1 MKFLREKLQATPGKG
16 LLFTFSFSA
25 VPTHPIFEYG
35 HDAWGYGSPLV
46 SSMRKWVCQG
56 WWTERMGV
64 WSLMTPEAAE
74 PIQTELLPPE
84 FCLCEKS
91 NSYLFKPQWVKFS
104 NIYSQNITRIY
115 WCLSLWASFPLKE
128 GVWPMWANIPF
139 KQDGYIQ
146 IKAQEAGNLTA
157 NLAPSWCS
165 SHVCSVLLGALKPPA
180 ASVVNTASFPLSKGA
195 LWYDLLITR
204 PPTHH

>member
-1 MKFLREKLQATPGKG
+1 MKFLREMLQATPGKG

-35 HDAWGYGSPLV
+35 HDAWGYGSPVV

-64 WSLMTPEAAE
+64 WSLMAPGAAE
-74 PIQTELLPPE
+74 PIPTELLPPE

-104 NIYSQNITRIY
+104 NIYSQNIRNSYILVSVMMSQFSSEGRGLANVSQYSLQTRWIH
-115 WCLSLWASFPLKE
+115 SNQSV
-128 GVWPMWANIPF
+128 G
-139 KQDGYIQ
+139 
-146 IKAQEAGNLTA
+146 
-157 NLAPSWCS
+157 SWEFDS
-165 SHVCSVLLGALKPPA
+165 
-180 ASVVNTASFPLSKGA
+180 
-195 LWYDLLITR
+195 
-204 PPTHH
+204 